1 METIS
6 KERLLLLQKEVRRDA
21 ILVVEDKDGG
31 RHKHEVNKA
40 LMASK
45 SEYFK
50 KEFDDP
56 FEEKKTEFIVNC
68 DADGLASAVEWVM
81 EGKVELT
88 EETAWNVLEVAN
100 YLLVDDLSNHC
111 QQVMIGLL
119 FPY

>member
-1 METIS
+1 ML
-6 KERLLLLQKEVRRDA
+6 RKEVRRDA
-21 ILVVEDKDGG
+21 TLVVVDKDGG

-45 SEYFK
+45 SEYFE
-50 KEFDDP
+50 KEFNDIFD
-56 FEEKKTEFIVNC
+56 EKKTEFIVNC

-100 YLLVDDLSNHC
+100 YLLIVDLSNHC

-119 FPY
+119 FPN

>member
-6 KERLLLLQKEVRRDA
+6 RERLLLLQKEVRRDA

-40 LMASK
+40 LMANK

-50 KEFDDP
+50 KQFDPNWDTKLGSHV
-56 FEEKKTEFIVNC
+56 EEFIVNC

-100 YLLVDDLSNHC
+100 YLLIDDLSNHC
-111 QQVMIGLL
+111 QQVMIG
-119 FPY
+119 